1 MPKYISTSE
10 AARIAGV
17 TPSSIKRWADQNL
30 LPCEKTAGGHR
41 RFELGALRRF
51 LEGVLESEGDQ
62 HDING
67 WIEVLTHGSHNAV
80 LARLYQM
87 LHERKQ
93 WCHVA
98 DGLGEVLKAIGDQW
112 KMGALT
118 IAEEHI
124 ASETLTRAL
133 THVGSGLPVAVS
145 NRRAV
150 LATVEGD
157 PHELGLRLAELCL
170 RARQWEP
177 VWLGR
182 DTPTEVLSD
191 NIKNDKFDVVA
202 LSASAYGVNTKKL
215 AFHAGRIAEVCRA
228 QGVLLVLG
236 GMGSWPEVEGA
247 VHVRTFSEFDTLLE
261 RVF

>member
-51 LEGVLESEGDQ
+51 MEGVIESEEPNTDV
-62 HDING
+62 DD
-67 WIEVLTHGSHNAV
+67 WIDVLTQGAHNGT
-80 LARLYQM
+80 LARLYQA

-98 DGLGEVLKAIGDQW
+98 DQLGAVLKAIGDQW
-112 KMGALT
+112 VAGTLT
-118 IAEEHI
+118 IAEEHV
-124 ASETLTRAL
+124 ASDTLTRAL
-133 THVGSGLPVAVS
+133 NHVGSGLGVG
-145 NRRAV
+145 NGLRRGL

-157 PHELGLRLAELCL
+157 SHELGLRLAELCL
-170 RARQWEP
+170 NARMWDSM
-177 VWLGR
+177 WLGR
-182 DTPTEVLSD
+182 DTPTKVLIERIMQERLD
-191 NIKNDKFDVVA
+191 IVA
-202 LSASAYGVNTKKL
+202 LSASVNTGSIQQITTN
-215 AFHAGRIAEVCRA
+215 ASRVAEACRS

-236 GMGSWPEVEGA
+236 GLGTWPEIEGA
-247 VHVRTFSEFDTLLE
+247 VRVHSFSEFDTLLS
-261 RVF
+261 RLF